1 MAITN
6 RTDTLRGHVVM
17 LDLASPEVNRGS
29 FCYLTYILY
38 SAFMSKECPQIKAVT
53 LHEEFRVG
61 DLDGIMDDINSADTV
76 LVGLW
81 SYPQIDAAL
90 LLNRFLKG
98 KCYFYGYYPLIAQL
112 GLNQMQ
118 YTDEHL
124 LLGIES
130 YPQQLCQN
138 TFKYDLL
145 SDCDKHIKDTA
156 KRTVSGI
163 ADKMVPFFTSYGCPM
178 GCEFCSATVN
188 CGKRVLYSSH
198 NSVIDNLEL
207 LNQHGRTSI
216 HFTDEDF
223 FLKPIRA
230 SRILLNAYR
239 INPHF
244 EFIALGGMKTV
255 EEFCAVVQ
263 ESYAAEEQDAIWS
276 VLKLIEI
283 GLETVDPVVAK
294 AMGKQG
300 RSSAENAI
308 SVKSMVRCPVLWL
321 TVTFFPGETIGSLN
335 ATGAFLK
342 EHGFNP
348 ADLVERIVTN
358 GTEGGLGQFFQY
370 YEGAGLTM
378 QEYGSSGVVLS
389 ARPMRLIPSFI
400 PSSFLQSEFRVD
412 MEVWNAKY
420 DELVYWLGVYGI
432 GSIPEGLA
440 QLISKF
446 KYGSVDPCNVLNVFR
461 VLVYSS
467 EYSLLS
473 YSNNCI
479 AIAIMARLNILK
491 AV

>member
-1 MAITN
+1 MAIVS
-6 RTDTLRGHVVM
+6 RTDSLRGHVVM

-61 DLDGIMDDINSADTV
+61 DLDGIMEDINSADTV

-138 TFKYDLL
+138 TFEYDLL

-156 KRTVSGI
+156 KRTESGI

-178 GCEFCSATVN
+178 GCKFCSATVN
-188 CGKRVLYSSH
+188 CGKRVLYSSIT
-198 NSVIDNLEL
+198 SVLENLQL

-223 FLKPIRA
+223 FLKPQRA
-230 SRILLNAYR
+230 ATILLRAYNT
-239 INPHF
+239 NPNF
-244 EFIALGGMKTV
+244 EFIALGGMGTV
-255 EEFCAVVQ
+255 AAFCQFVRDNFTEAGQ
-263 ESYAAEEQDAIWS
+263 HKIWS

-283 GLETVDPVVAK
+283 GLETVDPAVAL

-378 QEYGSSGVVLS
+378 KEYEDSGVVLS
-389 ARPMRLIPSFI
+389 QRPMRLIPSFI
-400 PSSFLQSEFRVD
+400 PHSFLQSPFIVD
-412 MEVWNAKY
+412 LEQWDARY
-420 DELVYWLGVYGI
+420 DELVQWLDVYGI
-432 GSIPEGLA
+432 GELSESLV
-440 QLISKF
+440 QLIAAVKNPV
-446 KYGSVDPCNVLNVFR
+446 YRQVQTEVQHVLAHDT
-461 VLVYSS
+461 LM
-467 EYSLLS
+467 S
-473 YSNNCI
+473 YTNNCI